1 MLEGSIN
8 SLETRNSR
16 RCYCGF
22 NALNLMAWTDLN
34 VGRRFHKC
42 PRPKVNSCGYW
53 EWQDKQ
59 QLPLRAVAVIL
70 ELIGKLDNMKVERNK
85 LKSIV
90 DGMEGVKGMI

>member
-8 SLETRNSR
+8 SLETQNSR

-59 QLPLRAVAVIL
+59 QLPLRAVAVGSCH
-70 ELIGKLDNMKVERNK
+70 IGANR
-85 LKSIV
+85 
-90 DGMEGVKGMI
+90 